1 MTDPKG
7 EKLGSDH
14 PHGDDLTQ
22 DLRQDQEGLPAAGE
36 EHPLDAPAMNASTDE
51 FHFSGPA
58 EDLDF
63 TEPSDFAFPTGEP
76 AEGGD
81 AAEPSSEFP
90 AAEPA
95 EAENLFGTVESTL
108 AELPPG
114 RNPGRV
120 HRLDMDTSGLLLF
133 ARGADV
139 HRRLSRLFR
148 ERAVMKRY
156 IAIVA
161 GRVDA
166 QSGAVDLPL
175 AADWP
180 NRPKQKVAFANGK
193 HSLTRYRLLANAK
206 YTFQTAIHSGQHL
219 CDASRIELEP
229 VTGRTHQLRV
239 HMAAIGHPVLGD
251 GLYGGNS
258 SKAADRLL
266 LHACKLSF
274 IHPSTAKLL
283 TLASEPEF

>member
-1 MTDPKG
+1 MTAKIAKIAPHASYHPPRHCGLDIIYCDESLLVVNKPAG
-7 EKLGSDH
+7 LLSVPGRGSEKSDS
-14 PHGDDLTQ
+14 LTARVQ
-22 DLRQDQEGLPAAGE
+22 I
-36 EHPLDAPAMNASTDE
+36 
-51 FHFSGPA
+51 
-58 EDLDF
+58 
-63 TEPSDFAFPTGEP
+63 
-76 AEGGD
+76 
-81 AAEPSSEFP
+81 EFP
-90 AAEPA
+90 DA
-95 EAENLFGTVESTL
+95 LS
-108 AELPPG
+108 
-114 RNPGRV
+114 V